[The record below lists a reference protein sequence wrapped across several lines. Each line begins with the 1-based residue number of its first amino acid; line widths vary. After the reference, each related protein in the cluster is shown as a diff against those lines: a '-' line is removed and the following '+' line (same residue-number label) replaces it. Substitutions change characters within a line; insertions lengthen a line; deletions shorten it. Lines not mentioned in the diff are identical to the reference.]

1 MIAGSQ
7 ETAMSTTLCAMILQ
21 NSCADTDRLLHE
33 LRMAGYHVD
42 WHRIATRE
50 DFLDHLS
57 PNVEIIL
64 ADYALPQFTAL
75 EALQILRQRGL
86 ATPLIVVTGG
96 VSEQAAVECMKRGA
110 FDYLLTDQLAQ
121 LGPAVTRAIH
131 ARKSRGRTQS
141 TSTETQ
147 QRNRELTLLNQ
158 IIAASAASLEPQS
171 VLSKACRELAL
182 AFGIPH
188 AVAFLLN
195 DRARTVTFVAEHAPS
210 GASRLVNTITP
221 IAGNPVFEH
230 ILSQRT
236 PLVAN
241 DGPDDP
247 RLESIREALLDR
259 NMSSILVV
267 PLTIRNKV
275 MGGIG
280 LQSAEPYSFTVQQV
294 GLAWRVADQLSS
306 GIARARLDKER
317 RLLTAAIRQTA
328 DSVIITD
335 VQGTIVYVNPGFEQI
350 TGYKRTDV
358 IGRHSRLLKSGDQ
371 DQAFYRDLWQT
382 LAAGKTWR
390 GRFVDRKKDGTI
402 FTVDSSIAPVR
413 DETGQVVNYV
423 DVQRDVTHELQ
434 LEEQY
439 LQAQKMEV
447 VGQLAG
453 GIAHDFNN
461 LLTAI
466 KGYTGLTLGSLDSL
480 RSGAR
485 STLPGP
491 GTTSLDAGDL
501 DTMRVDLEGIDSA
514 TDQAAGLVRQLMA
527 FSRKQVLQPQILDL
541 NTVVTNARKMLR
553 HLIGEDIDLITQLD
567 PDLGHVKADPGQIE
581 QVIMNLAVNARD
593 AMTNGGAFTLET
605 SSIELKEDDSQ
616 AYPDLEPGAYVL
628 LSASDTGTGM
638 DREVLAHIFEP
649 FFTTKEAG
657 KGTGLGLATV
667 HGIVSQTGGHI
678 EVSSTVGVGTTFR
691 IYLPCS
697 AEKVSAAPQDT
708 SILAL
713 PTGCETIL
721 VVEDEESVR
730 DLTVRVLEQ
739 QGYTVLAA
747 GHPKEALR
755 WSEQHRKP
763 IHLLLTDVIMPG
775 MNGTGLARA
784 LTSSRPGLKI
794 LYVSGYTADAIAR
807 RVVLAPDV
815 AFLQKPFTARA
826 LAREVRQLLDAP

>member
-1 MIAGSQ
+1 
-7 ETAMSTTLCAMILQ
+7 MSTTLCAMILQ
-21 NSCADTDRLLHE
+21 DGHADVDRILHE
-33 LRMAGYHVD
+33 LRLAGYDVD
-42 WHRIATRE
+42 WQRIATRE
-50 DFLDHLS
+50 DFLAHLS
-57 PNVEIIL
+57 PAVEVIL
-64 ADYALPQFTAL
+64 ADYALPRFTAL
-75 EALQILRQRGL
+75 EALQILKQRSL

-121 LGPAVTRAIH
+121 LGPTVTRAVR
-131 ARKSRGRTQS
+131 ARESRGRTQS
-141 TSTETQ
+141 TRTETQ

-158 IIAASAASLEPQS
+158 IIAASAASLEPHS
-171 VLSKACRELAL
+171 VLGKACRELAL
-182 AFGIPH
+182 AFGVPH
-188 AVAFLLN
+188 AIAFLFD
-195 DRARTVTFVAEHAPS
+195 DRARTATFVAEHTPS
-210 GASRLVNTITP
+210 GAARLVDTTAP
-221 IAGNPVFEH
+221 VADNPVFEH

-247 RLESIREALLDR
+247 RLESIRDALVER
-259 NMSSILVV
+259 NTSSILVV
-267 PLTIRNKV
+267 PLTIKNKV

-280 LQSAEPYSFTVQQV
+280 LRSVEPYSFTVQQV

-350 TGYKRTDV
+350 TGYSRADV
-358 IGRHSRLLKSGDQ
+358 FGRNPRLLKSGEQ
-371 DQAFYRDLWQT
+371 DQAFYQDLWKT

-390 GRFVDRKKDGTI
+390 GRFVDRKKDGTV

-413 DETGQVVNYV
+413 DERGQIVNYV

-466 KGYTGLTLGSLDSL
+466 KGYTGLTLSTLHDL
-480 RSGAR
+480 RSNVR
-485 STLPGP
+485 STSPDP
-491 GTTSLDAGDL
+491 GTAVLNAGDL

-527 FSRKQVLQPQILDL
+527 FSRKQVLRPQILDL
-541 NTVVTNARKMLR
+541 NNVVTHSRKMLR
-553 HLIGEDIDLITQLD
+553 HLIGEDIDLVTQLD
-567 PDLGHVKADPGQIE
+567 PDPGHVKADPGQIE

-593 AMTNGGAFTLET
+593 AMPNGGTFTLET
-605 SSIELKEDDSQ
+605 YTLEPDRDDAQ
-616 AYPDLEPGAYVL
+616 AHPDLEPRVYVL
-628 LSASDTGTGM
+628 LSISDTGTGM
-638 DREVLAHIFEP
+638 DKEVLAHLFEP

-678 EVSSTVGVGTTFR
+678 EVSSKLGVGTTFK
-691 IYLPCS
+691 IYLPCVAAEIS
-697 AEKVSAAPQDT
+697 ATPQDT
-708 SILAL
+708 SAEAL

-755 WSEQHRKP
+755 WSEQHRTQ
-763 IHLLLTDVIMPG
+763 IHLLVTDVIMPG
-775 MNGTGLARA
+775 MNGTELARA
-784 LTSSRPGLKI
+784 LASSRSGLKI
-794 LYVSGYTADAIAR
+794 LYVSGYTADAIAQR
-807 RVVLAPDV
+807 FVLDPDI

-826 LAREVRQLLDAP
+826 MAREVRRLLDAP